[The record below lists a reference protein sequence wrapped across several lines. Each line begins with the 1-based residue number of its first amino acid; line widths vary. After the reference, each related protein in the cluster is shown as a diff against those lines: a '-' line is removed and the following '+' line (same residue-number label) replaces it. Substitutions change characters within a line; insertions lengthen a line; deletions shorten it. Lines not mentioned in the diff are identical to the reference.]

1 MIATRP
7 RGATF
12 SANESPAI
20 PLPRIRKS
28 NSWFAMLELGV
39 IDQARF
45 SDDYGESHV
54 RSLLNDSARL
64 EGLCI
69 EEFNVIDLGIRL
81 LLNEFSQVLF
91 EPGSLHRLP

>member
-64 EGLCI
+64 DGIFI
-69 EEFNVIDLGIRL
+69 EEFNVIDLCIGL
-81 LLNEFSQVLF
+81 LLDEFSQMIF
-91 EPGSLHRLP
+91 QPRGLHGLG

>member
-20 PLPRIRKS
+20 PLPRMRKS

-64 EGLCI
+64 QRSCVK
-69 EEFNVIDLGIRL
+69 EFDVIDLCIRL
-81 LLNEFSQVLF
+81 LLDEFSQVIFQPRGLY
-91 EPGSLHRLP
+91 GLG